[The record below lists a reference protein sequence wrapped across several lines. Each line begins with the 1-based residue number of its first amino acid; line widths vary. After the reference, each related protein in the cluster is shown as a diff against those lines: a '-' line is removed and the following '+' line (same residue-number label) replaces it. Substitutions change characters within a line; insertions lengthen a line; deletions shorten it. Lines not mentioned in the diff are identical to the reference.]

1 MGPVRVSETR
11 RLPESDRLAL
21 PIAEK
26 RPVEAMGPRDIRYV
40 RTLRISVTDHCNFRC
55 VYCMPHEG
63 VEWLA
68 RPELL
73 GFEEIA
79 EVATAAISL
88 GVTDFKLTGGEP
100 LLRRNL
106 PTLVAMLRGLP
117 GCGEISLTTNGH
129 LLAEMA
135 DDLASAG
142 VNRVTV
148 SLDTLQP
155 QRFRQIT
162 RTGEIARVWS
172 GIERAEAAGLGP
184 VKLNVVVMRDFNL
197 DELPA
202 LAALSIDQPRT
213 VRFIEFMPLA
223 ESQLRGRED
232 QFVSFEEM
240 RVVLERAHGPLEAA
254 DLDVGHGPARVF
266 RLRGAR
272 GRLGFI
278 HAMSAPFC
286 ATCNRLRLT
295 PEGLLRS
302 CLFDGG
308 EVDVRAYLRPAIER
322 AALRNAFTD
331 CLKFKPDVHQPYGNR
346 QMSRIG
352 G

>member
-1 MGPVRVSETR
+1 MSLISLPNNTDTGADR
-11 RLPESDRLAL
+11 RAL
-21 PIAEK
+21 PIADG
-26 RPVEAMGPRDIRYV
+26 RPAEALGPRDIRFV

-73 GFEEIA
+73 TYEEIRQVA
-79 EVATAAISL
+79 EAALAL
-88 GVTDFKLTGGEP
+88 GITNFKLTGGEP
-100 LLRRNL
+100 LLRRDL
-106 PTLVAMLRGLP
+106 PTLVRMLRSLP

-135 DDLASAG
+135 NDLAVAG
-142 VNRVTV
+142 LDRVTV
-148 SLDTLQP
+148 SLDTLQDD
-155 QRFRQIT
+155 RFRRIT
-162 RTGEIARVWS
+162 RTGDLARVWQ
-172 GIERAEAAGLGP
+172 GIESAEAAGLGP
-184 VKLNVVVMRDFNL
+184 AKLNVVVMRDFNL
-197 DELPA
+197 DELPD
-202 LAALSIDQPRT
+202 LAALTLQQPRT

-223 ESQLRGRED
+223 DSQLRGRED
-232 QFVSFEEM
+232 QFVPFDEM
-240 RVVLERAHGPLEAA
+240 RSAIERVHGPMQEAER
-254 DLDVGHGPARVF
+254 DVGHGPARVF
-266 RLRGAR
+266 RLAGAR

-295 PEGLLRS
+295 SEGLLRS

-308 EVDVRAYLRPAIER
+308 EVDTRAFLRPDLQP
-322 AALRNAFTD
+322 AALRSAFTD